1 MVRAKTKT
9 AMMSLRTILPALA
22 AVLVVL
28 TAGAEAQQSLGDLVA
43 EGGFEWMIG
52 RWTATTDEGDKV
64 LLEYKWEL
72 NKHLLSVHLKGSRY
86 EYRGI
91 IFYDAPK
98 DQVVQIGVDG
108 QGGNG
113 KGMWGPMDDK
123 ALLKYEHTGS
133 NWEINR
139 MALAHSRVDANT
151 MKVEVYEMDSAA
163 QIDAWPSSTLQ
174 FKRVKD
180 KPAEKAETKT

>member
-1 MVRAKTKT
+1 MMRAKTET
-9 AMMSLRTILPALA
+9 VVMNLRGILPVLA

-28 TAGAEAQQSLGDLVA
+28 TAGAKAQQSLGDLVA
-43 EGGFEWMIG
+43 QGGYEWMMG
-52 RWTATTDEGDKV
+52 RWTATTDEGDKM

-72 NKHLLSVHLKGSRY
+72 NKHLLSVHLKGPQY

-98 DQVVQIGVDG
+98 DQVVQVGVDG

-113 KGMWGPMDDK
+113 KGMWEPMGEK

-133 NWEINR
+133 NWETNR
-139 MALAHSRVDANT
+139 MGLAHSKVNADT
-151 MKVEVYEMDSAA
+151 MKVEVYELN
-163 QIDAWPSSTLQ
+163 SSGETSNEPGGTLE
-174 FKRVKD
+174 FKRVKE
-180 KPAEKAETKT
+180 KPAEKTKSKA